1 MFRAARRPI
10 PAQNQGP
17 KNDAP
22 TRQKTSQKPAPKT
35 SAETSQKPR
44 PRRPTQPAPPSPK
57 QRTKPQPQHPNQA
70 PTQQPTRNNT
80 ARSSAPEKRDKPPG
94 QVFLAARRAR
104 AARKTRPETKNTP
117 FFHRKNGKTPIFKIS
132 ASRHQKPRTKTLTGQ
147 QPRAARQRRE
157 KKFQKIFRRRGG
169 ARARNAPRRE
179 YARAEASHRA
189 TKRQRLNFLSERA
202 SRNSSSTLKRA
213 RHQYLA
219 RLRTLLKS
227 RKEKL

>member
-1 MFRAARRPI
+1 MFRAARRPR

-22 TRQKTSQKPAPKT
+22 TGQKNEPKTGTKNERRNQPKTQTHKTNPTSTTQPQTNNKTPAPAPK
-35 SAETSQKPR
+35 
-44 PRRPTQPAPPSPK
+44 
-57 QRTKPQPQHPNQA
+57 PNQA
-70 PTQQPTRNNT
+70 PTQQPTTQRAA
-80 ARSSAPEKRDKPPG
+80 ARAEKRDKSPG
-94 QVFLAARRAR
+94 RVFLAARRAR

-117 FFHRKNGKTPIFKIS
+117 FFHRENGKTPTFKIS

-157 KKFQKIFRRRGG
+157 NKFQKIFRRRGG

-213 RHQYLA
+213 RHQVPCA
-219 RLRTLLKS
+219 FKDPA
-227 RKEKL
+227 